1 MPNGPERSPFPLP
14 PIFPDRPRRPGPSF
28 PFPFPSPFPDDPG
41 PRLPRPRPRP
51 LPPLAALPVP
61 IGPAR
66 PPFGFPP
73 AEVRSLP
80 LPGANEPF
88 GGRVIRIGRILRG
101 IGLGSILIIG
111 AEILVDVI
119 RRKQLRELGQI
130 LEEQDVAIAQAQ
142 IEKIKAAEQR
152 KIDILERGTPVGRL
166 PLPQVGAPTI
176 PDVVRDARPEIVPEI
191 LPPALPFPE
200 IQLPQAEP
208 ISFPDPAPPQTFPF
222 PSTLPGQTPGTFP
235 GAFPLPSPTPLP
247 TPFPTPT
254 TRPAP
259 LPVAFP
265 IAPPIGDPFRP
276 SIGDPLPTPLT
287 PVGPGAVPLG
297 FADVPDPSAAPQ
309 PQTRRCEVVKRRRR
323 RKGKCREGFFV
334 ERPGETQFIT
344 WRDRECDT
352 VADIF

>member
-1 MPNGPERSPFPLP
+1 MPNDEDFPFPLP
-14 PIFPDRPRRPGPSF
+14 PIIPRPGPRDPAF
-28 PFPFPSPFPDDPG
+28 PLPFPIPVFPDDP
-41 PRLPRPRPRP
+41 RPPAP
-51 LPPLAALPVP
+51 LPPLAIPTAVPVP
-61 IGPAR
+61 IGPSR

-73 AEVRSLP
+73 ADVRSLP

-111 AEILVDVI
+111 AEILVEI
-119 RRKQLRELGQI
+119 LKRKQQRRMGQI
-130 LEEQDVAIAQAQ
+130 LDEQDRKIAQAQ

-166 PLPQVGAPTI
+166 PLPQVGAPQI
-176 PDVVRDARPEIVPEI
+176 PDVVREARPEILPEI

-200 IQLPQAEP
+200 IQLPGAEP
-208 ISFPDPAPPQTFPF
+208 ISFPDPAPPLTFPF

-235 GAFPLPSPTPLP
+235 GSFPLPSPTPLP
-247 TPFPTPT
+247 TPFPTP
-254 TRPAP
+254 RALPRP

-276 SIGDPLPTPLT
+276 PIGDPLPTPLT
-287 PVGPGAVPLG
+287 PIGTGAVPLG

-352 VADIF
+352 VADLLGVL